1 MSAKLPRS
9 PLAPPKFPDMPPI
22 AGVRLAVTA
31 SGMRY
36 QGRDDLLL
44 MAFDK
49 GTAVAGMFTTSK
61 APSAPV
67 DWCRK
72 HLKQGRGMARA
83 LLVNAGNA
91 NAFTGK
97 KGDQAIQDCASSVA
111 KQLGCAKAQVMAGST
126 GVIGMPL
133 DAGKIIPL
141 LPALAANLQPNAWQ
155 AAAGAIRTTDTF
167 AKGAA
172 VSALIDGIEVR
183 INGIAKGS
191 GMIAP
196 DMATMLAY
204 VATDAAIPPDV
215 LHVLLRKS
223 VNESFNMISVDSD
236 TSTSDTVMLFATG
249 KSRHGPVT
257 RAGDPRLRDFSQKLD
272 AVMGDLARQVVRDGE
287 GARKFI
293 AIRVGG
299 AASPRAAKR
308 IAMSIANSPLVKT
321 AIAGEDAN
329 WGRIVMAVGK
339 AGEAANRDALVVRIG
354 GLPVARNGMA
364 DPAYCESEVTAHM
377 KGDEI
382 SIDVDVGVGKS
393 AATVWT
399 CDLTH
404 GYIDINA
411 DYRS

>member
-9 PLAPPKFPDMPPI
+9 PLAPKNFPKMLPV
-22 AGVRLAVTA
+22 AGVRLATAA

-44 MAFDK
+44 MVFDK

-67 DWCRK
+67 DWCRRQ
-72 HLKQGRGMARA
+72 LRQGWGATRA

-97 KGDQAIQDCASSVA
+97 KGDLALQTCAAAAA
-111 KQLGCAKAQVMAGST
+111 KQIGCTRGQVMIGST
-126 GVIGMPL
+126 GVIGVLL
-133 DAGKIIPL
+133 DASRITGL
-141 LPALAANLQPNAWQ
+141 LPALAKKLHPNAWQ
-155 AAAGAIRTTDTF
+155 AGAEAIRTTDTF
-167 AKGAA
+167 AKGACA
-172 VSALIDGIEVR
+172 TALIDGVEVR

-204 VATDAAIPPDV
+204 VATDAAIPGDV
-215 LHVLLRKS
+215 LHILLRKA
-223 VNESFNMISVDSD
+223 VQGSFNMISVDSD

-249 KSRHGPVT
+249 KAAHGAIT
-257 RAGDPRLRDFSQKLD
+257 RAGDPRLRDFRQKLD
-272 AVMGDLARQVVRDGE
+272 AVAGDLARQVVRDGE
-287 GARKFI
+287 GAGKFI
-293 AIRVGG
+293 SICVGG

-308 IAMSIANSPLVKT
+308 IALSIANSPLVKT

-339 AGEAANRDALVVRIG
+339 AGEAANRDALAVRIG
-354 GLPVARNGMA
+354 GLPVARKGMA
-364 DPAYCESEVTAHM
+364 DPAYSESQVTAHM
-377 KGDEI
+377 QGDEI

-393 AATVWT
+393 SATVWT

-411 DYRS
+411 DYRT

>member
-9 PLAPPKFPDMPPI
+9 PLAPQNFPKMLPV
-22 AGVRLAVTA
+22 AGVRLATAA

-44 MAFDK
+44 MVFDK

-67 DWCRK
+67 DWCRRQ
-72 HLKQGRGMARA
+72 LRQGWGATRA

-91 NAFTGK
+91 NAFTGR
-97 KGDQAIQDCASSVA
+97 KGDLALQACAAAAA
-111 KQLGCAKAQVMAGST
+111 KQIGCTRGQVMIGST
-126 GVIGMPL
+126 GVIGVLL
-133 DAGKIIPL
+133 DASRITGL
-141 LPALAANLQPNAWQ
+141 LPALAKKLHPNAWQ
-155 AAAGAIRTTDTF
+155 AGAEAIRTTDTF
-167 AKGAA
+167 AKGACA
-172 VSALIDGIEVR
+172 TALIDGVEVR

-204 VATDAAIPPDV
+204 VATDAAIPGDV
-215 LHVLLRKS
+215 LHILLRKA
-223 VNESFNMISVDSD
+223 VQGSFNMISVDSD

-249 KSRHGPVT
+249 KAAHGAIT
-257 RAGDPRLRDFSQKLD
+257 RAGDPRLRDFRQKLD
-272 AVMGDLARQVVRDGE
+272 AVAGDLARQVVRDGE
-287 GARKFI
+287 GAGKFI
-293 AIRVGG
+293 SICVGG

-308 IAMSIANSPLVKT
+308 IALSIANSPLVKT

-339 AGEAANRDALVVRIG
+339 AGEAANRDALAVRIG
-354 GLPVARNGMA
+354 GLPVARKGMA
-364 DPAYCESEVTAHM
+364 DPAYSESQVTAHM
-377 KGDEI
+377 QGDEI

-393 AATVWT
+393 SATVWT

-411 DYRS
+411 DYRT